1 MAKVAVVGSIN
12 MDLVVRVPRF
22 PLAGETILGHAF
34 QTIPG
39 GKGANQAVAARRL
52 GAEVALIGCVGS
64 DAFGDILRRNLTQE
78 GIDTDQIGVDAA
90 QETGVAL
97 ITVEDSGENTII
109 VV

>member
-22 PLAGETILGHAF
+22 PLAGETILGGGF

-52 GAEVALIGCVGS
+52 GAEVAMIGRVGG
-64 DAFGDILRRNLTQE
+64 DAFGECSGTISHKRASVLIGLMDRPTRRPRGSLLSRWKTAVR
-78 GIDTDQIGVDAA
+78 T
-90 QETGVAL
+90 
-97 ITVEDSGENTII
+97 
-109 VV
+109 